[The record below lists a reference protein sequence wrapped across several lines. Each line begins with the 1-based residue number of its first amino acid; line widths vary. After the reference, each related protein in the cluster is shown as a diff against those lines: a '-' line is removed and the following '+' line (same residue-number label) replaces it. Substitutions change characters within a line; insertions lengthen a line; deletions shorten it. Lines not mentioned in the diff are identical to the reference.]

1 MEKKILMTKTGKK
14 FFVKNLEEDFHTQY
28 GYVAAA
34 VLKKAKAG
42 SKILTNTGVE
52 LFVAEPQFI
61 DIYQKIARGPQIIA
75 PKDIGAI
82 IAETGIGK
90 KSVVVDAGGG
100 SGALTFFLA
109 NICKKVV
116 TYEIREDFFALLKK
130 NKEFLG
136 LKNVLV
142 KNKSVYDG
150 IDEKKVDVITLDL
163 PEPWN
168 AVAHA
173 EKALVAG
180 GFLISYSPSIPQIAD
195 FVAAV
200 KKTEKLVILKVKEVI
215 ERKWEV
221 EERKIRPFT
230 QMLGHTGFLVVCRKV

>member
-1 MEKKILMTKTGKK
+1 MIKKILMTKTGKK

-42 SKILTNTGVE
+42 SKVLKNTGVE

-130 NKEFLG
+130 NKDFLG
-136 LKNVLV
+136 IKNVLV

-150 IDEKKVDVITLDL
+150 ID
-163 PEPWN
+163 
-168 AVAHA
+168 
-173 EKALVAG
+173 
-180 GFLISYSPSIPQIAD
+180 
-195 FVAAV
+195 
-200 KKTEKLVILKVKEVI
+200 
-215 ERKWEV
+215 
-221 EERKIRPFT
+221 
-230 QMLGHTGFLVVCRKV
+230 